1 MLFET
6 FNFAI
11 SYTLK
16 QNKRS
21 NSYSARIKIY
31 EEMNTMSKTLS
42 LSLKER
48 LFNNLVPI
56 MNNEKRM

>member
-1 MLFET
+1 MLYET

-56 MNNEKRM
+56 MNN